1 MISLFL
7 WFGNQEINTT
17 SMKSLIR
24 NTTYLMLILI
34 LFSGCFLQSLH
45 PLITK
50 EKAELIKGL
59 EGRWE
64 TEDSRWTFFRDSKD
78 IKNVSLSGL
87 NVSGD
92 MKFSF
97 DEGDGLSRDGKG
109 YFVIFE
115 DLNNDIPD
123 SVLLEARVGRINNT
137 YYMDITVSDI
147 FRDVNFENFHL
158 FPVHTFSKINI
169 EGDNLNIELF
179 KSDWISDLILE
190 NRVRIKHETIGENVL
205 ITAST
210 EELNKFVEKYGE
222 DEKAYEDPIN
232 LKRRSNEL

>member
-1 MISLFL
+1 
-7 WFGNQEINTT
+7 
-17 SMKSLIR
+17 MKSLVR
-24 NTTYLMLILI
+24 NTIYLSCILI

-50 EKAELIKGL
+50 EKAELIEGL

-78 IKNVSLSGL
+78 IKNISLSGL
-87 NVSGD
+87 SVSGD

-97 DEGDGLSRDGKG
+97 DEGDGLSRDDKG

-123 SVLLEARVGRINNT
+123 SVLLEGRIGRINDT

-147 FRDVNFENFHL
+147 FRDVDFENYHL
-158 FPVHTFSKINI
+158 FPVHTFSKIKI
-169 EGDNLNIELF
+169 KGDNLNIELF
-179 KSDWISDLILE
+179 KSDWISDLIQE

-205 ITAST
+205 ITASS
-210 EELNKFVEKYGE
+210 EELNKFVKKYGQ
-222 DEKAYEDPIN
+222 DEKAYEEPIN
-232 LKRRSNEL
+232 LKRFRNEL